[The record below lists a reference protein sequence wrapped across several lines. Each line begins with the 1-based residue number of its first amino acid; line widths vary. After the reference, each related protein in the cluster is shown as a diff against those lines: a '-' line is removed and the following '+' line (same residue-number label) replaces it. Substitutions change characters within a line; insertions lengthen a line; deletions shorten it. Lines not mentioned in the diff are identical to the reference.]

1 MEMLKY
7 AIFSIPIIVL
17 LGNTIDNI
25 FFSNESTQ
33 RHINSVNAYGIK
45 GTILRKPI
53 GLLVLGSFVASYWYI
68 KLGFIWAA
76 FGLIMLSTIVL
87 LVLIPSQPVEMPEI
101 GSKDYF
107 NLVLKRKR
115 QAIVG
120 SFIALFWAASWLV
133 T

>member
-1 MEMLKY
+1 MDMFEY
-7 AIFSIPIIVL
+7 VIFSIPIVVL
-17 LGNTIDNI
+17 LGNTIDHI
-25 FFSNESTQ
+25 FFSTKSTQ
-33 RHINSVNAYGIK
+33 RHINSVNTYGVK
-45 GTILRKPI
+45 GAILRKPI
-53 GLLVLGSFVASYWYI
+53 GLLVLGSFIASYWYI

-76 FGLIMLSTIVL
+76 FGLILLSSIVL
-87 LVLIPSQPVEMPEI
+87 FVLIPSQTIKMPEI